1 VSDIGAT
8 AIRSEILPYARRE
21 DVPPRVLMGAV
32 KHALDRQWAN
42 LRFGK
47 VRYSFYS
54 YISQLLRCRCCLNE
68 AAALKLK
75 ALPRTVHMLAV
86 QSAKHYCCNC
96 WSKPVYVR
104 ICFECDS

>member
-1 VSDIGAT
+1 VLLVSDIGAT

-47 VRYSFYS
+47 VRYC
-54 YISQLLRCRCCLNE
+54 ILQLHLLSQLCAV
-68 AAALKLK
+68 AA
-75 ALPRTVHMLAV
+75 VMLLLL
-86 QSAKHYCCNC
+86 QQELLLC
-96 WSKPVYVR
+96 
-104 ICFECDS
+104 

>member
-1 VSDIGAT
+1 LLLLLFSCALAATNQQLVVLLVSDIGAT

-47 VRYSFYS
+47 VRYSS
-54 YISQLLRCRCCLNE
+54 CRCVVTAVL
-68 AAALKLK
+68 
-75 ALPRTVHMLAV
+75 LPPEELQRCEQH
-86 QSAKHYCCNC
+86 
-96 WSKPVYVR
+96 W
-104 ICFECDS
+104 

>member
-1 VSDIGAT
+1 MAATACCRCGSTALSLLNRLLYALTIASNVCFLLPYMYCCCRVLLLQTPQLVVLLVSDIGAT

-47 VRYSFYS
+47 V
-54 YISQLLRCRCCLNE
+54 
-68 AAALKLK
+68 
-75 ALPRTVHMLAV
+75 
-86 QSAKHYCCNC
+86 HY
-96 WSKPVYVR
+96 
-104 ICFECDS
+104 